1 MNFQLPKKCPSC
13 NSELSVER
21 LNCTNCNTKIEG
33 NYELPILARLD
44 EEEQEFVADFVKA
57 SGSLKVIAK
66 NLRLSYPAIRNK
78 LDDLI
83 TKISELEK
91 NSKDEE

>member
-13 NSELSVER
+13 NSELSVAR
-21 LNCTNCNTKIEG
+21 LNCTNCQTKIEG
-33 NYELPILARLD
+33 NYKLPLLARLND
-44 EEEQEFVADFVKA
+44 EEQQFVADFVKA

-66 NLRLSYPAIRNK
+66 SLQLSYPSIRNK

-91 NSKDEE
+91 DSNDEE